1 MPQQNAQPIY
11 STPRQLIFDL
21 THIFLGSL
29 ICGEAVNAILIPKHF
44 ATGGVTGLCIVI
56 HRAVPFINIGWL
68 YFWVNIPLFIM
79 AWKFVGRRFFIYSL
93 VGTLSFTFAI
103 AFIHVPIQVEDKI
116 LSALLAGIIFGV
128 GTGLALQSSGSLGGL
143 DILSVVLLRRFSI
156 RLGNTVFSVNLI
168 VLATVAAFYSI
179 DAFLYTLIVIF
190 VSSKITDIVV
200 TGLSQRKMVV
210 IISPHWET
218 ISKEIL
224 KDVHRG
230 VTIIE
235 GVGGF
240 SGQKEH
246 ILYAVLPLT
255 EIGPV
260 KSLIRQIDPDA
271 FVVISNTL
279 EVINNRLGNQPHW

>member
-1 MPQQNAQPIY
+1 MPQQIAQPIY
-11 STPRQLIFDL
+11 STPRQLIFDF
-21 THIFLGSL
+21 THILLGSL
-29 ICGEAVNAILIPKHF
+29 ICAEAVNAILIPKHF

-68 YFWVNIPLFIM
+68 YFLVNIPLFIM
-79 AWKFVGRRFFIYSL
+79 AWKFVGRRFFVYSL
-93 VGTLSFTFAI
+93 VGTLSFTFAVM
-103 AFIHVPIQVEDKI
+103 FINVPIQVNDNI
-116 LSALLAGIIFGV
+116 LSALLAGIIFGT
-128 GTGLALQSSGSLGGL
+128 GTGVALQSSGSLGGL
-143 DILSVVLLRRFSI
+143 DILSVVFLRRFSVT
-156 RLGNTVFSVNLI
+156 LGNTVFSVNFI

-210 IISPHWET
+210 IISPHWEA
-218 ISKEIL
+218 ISKELL
-224 KDVHRG
+224 KDIHRG

-235 GVGGF
+235 GTGGF

-255 EIGPV
+255 EIGAV

-279 EVINNRLGNQPHW
+279 EVINSRLGNQPHW